1 MGSTYLAD
9 ILRIHASR
17 LRNLYVMNVKISE
30 IYKLTSKFHHKSLF
44 YAVHS
49 QNMFKNCWIFES
61 RFFPDFPDPVFS
73 GNFCLERLGDG
84 QIKCHFVSYM
94 NTFHILYEFIWWQ
107 KVADT
112 KNAKN
117 YFYLVSQFS
126 KFL

>member
-1 MGSTYLAD
+1 MGNAYLAEFY
-9 ILRIHASR
+9 RIHEYR
-17 LRNLYVMNVKISE
+17 LGNLNFKIVKIS
-30 IYKLTSKFHHKSLF
+30 KNCKKTSQFYHKTAF
-44 YAVHS
+44 YVFHS
-49 QNMFKNCWIFES
+49 QNLIKNRQYFES
-61 RFFPDFPDPVFS
+61 GFFPDFPDPVFS
-73 GNFCLERLGDG
+73 RNFCLERLGDG

>member
-1 MGSTYLAD
+1 MGSIYLAD

-61 RFFPDFPDPVFS
+61 GFSGSGFFPEKNS
-73 GNFCLERLGDG
+73 GGAWGRSN
-84 QIKCHFVSYM
+84 S
-94 NTFHILYEFIWWQ
+94 
-107 KVADT
+107 
-112 KNAKN
+112 
-117 YFYLVSQFS
+117 
-126 KFL
+126 

>member
-1 MGSTYLAD
+1 M
-9 ILRIHASR
+9 
-17 LRNLYVMNVKISE
+17 
-30 IYKLTSKFHHKSLF
+30 IYS
-44 YAVHS
+44 VHS
-49 QNMFKNCWIFES
+49 QNLTLNIRNFIS
-61 RFFPDFPDPVFS
+61 GFFPDFPDPVFS
-73 GNFCLERLGDG
+73 RNFCLERLGDG